1 MMKRFRHLAP
11 AAALIA
17 LLGATSLPALA
28 DPGCGL
34 MGPRG
39 MGEHR
44 AERMEQHHRKL
55 HEALKLTPEQEAG
68 WKKLVE
74 SEHPMGKGRPDPAK
88 AADAATLTT
97 PERAERML
105 EHMKAHQAAMTEH
118 IAVLK
123 SFYAQLSPEQQKIF
137 DDAHRGARR
146 GGMRA
151 KAADQAKP

>member
-1 MMKRFRHLAP
+1 MTRFHHA
-11 AAALIA
+11 
-17 LLGATSLPALA
+17 LPALA
-28 DPGCGL
+28 LSLLLGVAAVPALADMPCGP
-34 MGPRG
+34 MGGG
-39 MGEHR
+39 MREHR

-55 HEALKLTPEQEAG
+55 HEALKLSPEQEAG

-74 SEHPMGKGRPDPAK
+74 SEHPMGKGRHDPAK

-123 SFYAQLSPEQQKIF
+123 AFYAQLSPEQQKIF

-151 KAADQAKP
+151 KAMDPAKP